1 MTLRSDHVAGAAFVA
16 FGVAIIALSG
26 DLPFGQLSMP
36 GSGFMPM
43 ILATLTILFGLVL
56 ILRGAESAPMDDV
69 SWSDGWHAVRVTL
82 LTAAAIVL
90 YTELGFVLTMALM
103 MIALLLIAE
112 RQKPL
117 HAIGYSLAVTLL
129 TYVSFEYLL
138 KTPLPESPFSF

>member
-1 MTLRSDHVAGAAFVA
+1 
-16 FGVAIIALSG
+16 
-26 DLPFGQLSMP
+26 
-36 GSGFMPM
+36 
-43 ILATLTILFGLVL
+43 
-56 ILRGAESAPMDDV
+56 
-69 SWSDGWHAVRVTL
+69 
-82 LTAAAIVL
+82 
-90 YTELGFVLTMALM
+90 MALM